1 MYSITFS
8 VEVKKLFI
16 SESTIVSLYCS
27 ILFALKIDIFCN
39 LQHKLFTINQLIK
52 LSTTIHFSIFYE
64 STIDKFLRLL

>member
-39 LQHKLFTINQLIK
+39 LQHKLFTINQL
-52 LSTTIHFSIFYE
+52 TN
-64 STIDKFLRLL
+64 